1 MLNYHIDMLKRY
13 IERDKNNDSEGTSE
27 NCAQGVTGADRGVNL
42 VGVSVRT
49 TLGQDDY
56 SIDEEALMDLG
67 SFQQKESL
75 QDVCLG
81 MNLGEAQ
88 QDEIMDVLRKYS
100 DVFTDVLGKPN
111 LIEHRVE
118 LTENEPIRSKPYPLP
133 YAIRE
138 EIREMTSLGII
149 QESSSP
155 YASPV
160 VIVKKKDGSNRICV
174 YYRKLNKLTITDPE
188 SMITAEV
195 KVELKL

>member
-1 MLNYHIDMLKRY
+1 
-13 IERDKNNDSEGTSE
+13 
-27 NCAQGVTGADRGVNL
+27 
-42 VGVSVRT
+42 
-49 TLGQDDY
+49 
-56 SIDEEALMDLG
+56 MDLG

-88 QDEIMDVLRKYS
+88 QDEIMGILRKYS
-100 DVFTDVLGKPN
+100 DVFTDVSGKTN

-118 LTENEPIRSKPYPLP
+118 PTKNEPIRSKPYPLP

-174 YYRKLNKLTITDPE
+174 YYRKLNKITIADPE

-195 KVELKL
+195 KVELKLFVLFCFIWHFYPPFTRKRIVSLYFGREVRTRLGVAFFEVYGHLSST